1 MECAASSRVQLNR
14 RASLEMNSSS
24 DEARVVGR
32 LGRTYLLK
40 SMGFG
45 DTVLFSVA
53 MKFQHLQTV
62 NLLALA
68 Q

>member
-1 MECAASSRVQLNR
+1 
-14 RASLEMNSSS
+14 MNSSS

-62 NLLALA
+62 NLFALA